1 MKHLFILLLGLLMAS
16 VSLSAQEVTLKKG
29 RYFDRSTGK
38 PFTGTYQEFNP
49 EKTVLL
55 SELKILNG
63 YLDGDSKVYYPS
75 GKLKEVRSYVKGKKE
90 GIWTTWSETGQKTA
104 EASFKDGLK
113 DGNWF
118 VWDENGVKRYEMF
131 YEKGQ
136 KRGTWIIRDEHGL
149 EVSRETFQ

>member
-1 MKHLFILLLGLLMAS
+1 MKHLFLLLLGFIMAS